1 MAIENNDLEITLE
14 SFIHN
19 NYGDKLNI
27 DNWNY
32 EFKDWKMA
40 KIPKGEY
47 YTFANSVIEDR
58 QVVKTPL
65 FRDNP
70 IMWKVILRKKPNAN
84 YFVSSLNIVNHN
96 ITGSNNA
103 EINPTSEE
111 SIKDKGHFIADSFDK
126 FLLTENEL
134 KENGF
139 KVQQFFGLGNK
150 SNVSPQDYRAN
161 RNSKAYTGQLK
172 FEQKILNFLSKSTN
186 MDDEIYYEIEEIK
199 FNQHV
204 FGRRIFIK
212 WPSGNPDFTHV
223 FIPECRN
230 RCYY

>member
-1 MAIENNDLEITLE
+1 MTIENNDLEITLE

-19 NYGDKLNI
+19 KYGDKLDI
-27 DNWNY
+27 DSWNC
-32 EFKDWKMA
+32 EFKDWKM
-40 KIPKGEY
+40 KEITKGQY
-47 YTFANSVIEDR
+47 YTFSNSVIEDCR
-58 QVVKTPL
+58 VVKTPI

-126 FLLTENEL
+126 FLLTKDEL
-134 KENGF
+134 KENECE
-139 KVQQFFGLGNK
+139 VQQFFGRGNK

-172 FEQKILNFLSKSTN
+172 FEQEILDFLNKSTN
-186 MDDEIYYEIEEIK
+186 MDDEIYYEIEEIR
-199 FNQHV
+199 FNQNV
-204 FGRRIFIK
+204 FGRRIFIE
-212 WPSGNPDFTHV
+212 WPSENPDFTHV
-223 FIPECRN
+223 FIPECRK
-230 RCYY
+230 

>member
-19 NYGDKLNI
+19 KYGDKLNI
-27 DNWNY
+27 DDWNC
-32 EFKDWKMA
+32 EFKNWKMLPI
-40 KIPKGEY
+40 KDGKY
-47 YTFANSVIEDR
+47 YNFLKKVEIDCRVTHEPIYRE
-58 QVVKTPL
+58 
-65 FRDNP
+65 NP

-103 EINPTSEE
+103 EINSTSEE

-134 KENGF
+134 KENRF

-161 RNSKAYTGQLK
+161 RNSKAFTGQLK
-172 FEQKILNFLSKSTN
+172 FEQKILNFLNKSTN

-199 FNQHV
+199 FNQNI

-212 WPSGNPDFTHV
+212 WPSENPDFTHV
-223 FIPECRN
+223 FIPECRK
-230 RCYY
+230 

>member
-1 MAIENNDLEITLE
+1 MTIENNDLEITLE

-19 NYGDKLNI
+19 KYGSKLNI
-27 DNWNY
+27 DSWNC
-32 EFKDWKMA
+32 EFKNLKMK
-40 KIPKGEY
+40 KITKGQY
-47 YTFANSVIEDR
+47 YTFSNGVKEDC

-96 ITGSNNA
+96 ITGSNNT
-103 EINPTSEE
+103 EIKSTSEK

-126 FLLTENEL
+126 FLLTEDELNEN
-134 KENGF
+134 KY

-150 SNVSPQDYRAN
+150 SNISPQDYRAN

-172 FEQKILNFLSKSTN
+172 FEQKILNFLNKSTN

-199 FNQHV
+199 FEQNV

-223 FIPECRN
+223 FIPEDRN
-230 RCYY
+230 

>member
-19 NYGDKLNI
+19 KYGNKLNI
-27 DNWNY
+27 DSWNY

-40 KIPKGEY
+40 KITKGEY

-103 EINPTSEE
+103 EINSTSEE

-172 FEQKILNFLSKSTN
+172 FEQKILNFLNKSTN
-186 MDDEIYYEIEEIK
+186 MDDEIYYEIEEVK
-199 FNQHV
+199 FNQNV

-212 WPSGNPDFTHV
+212 WPSENPNFTHV
-223 FIPECRN
+223 FIPEYRE
-230 RCYY
+230 

>member
-1 MAIENNDLEITLE
+1 MAIEDNDLKITLG

-19 NYGDKLNI
+19 KYGDKLNI
-27 DNWNY
+27 DSWNY
-32 EFKDWKMA
+32 EFKNWKME
-40 KIPKGEY
+40 KITKGQY
-47 YTFANSVIEDR
+47 YTFANSVIEDC

-65 FRDNP
+65 FCDNP

-96 ITGSNNA
+96 ITESNNV
-103 EINPTSEE
+103 EIKPTLKE

-126 FLLTENEL
+126 FLLTEDEL
-134 KENGF
+134 KENEF
-139 KVQQFFGLGNK
+139 KVHQFFGRGNK

-172 FEQKILNFLSKSTN
+172 FEQEILDFLNKSTN

-199 FNQHV
+199 FNQNV

-212 WPSGNPDFTHV
+212 WPSENTNFTHV
-223 FIPECRN
+223 FIPECRE
-230 RCYY
+230 